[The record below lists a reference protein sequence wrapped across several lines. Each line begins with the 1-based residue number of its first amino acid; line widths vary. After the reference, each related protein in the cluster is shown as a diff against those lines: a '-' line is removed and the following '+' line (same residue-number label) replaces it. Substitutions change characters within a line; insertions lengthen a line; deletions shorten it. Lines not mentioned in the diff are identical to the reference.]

1 MSRLLRKYSVY
12 QQFVWWNEMV
22 NFQYDFSVNTIKK
35 SIKRLFLKGK
45 HIWITLWGYT
55 IGNLPFTM
63 VLFGVFL
70 CFSCRNEALWNFIL
84 DFFVWIRL

>member
-22 NFQYDFSVNTIKK
+22 NFQYDFSVNTIKN

-45 HIWITLWGYT
+45 HIWITLCGYI

-63 VLFGVFL
+63 VLFGVF
-70 CFSCRNEALWNFIL
+70 FM
-84 DFFVWIRL
+84 FFLQK